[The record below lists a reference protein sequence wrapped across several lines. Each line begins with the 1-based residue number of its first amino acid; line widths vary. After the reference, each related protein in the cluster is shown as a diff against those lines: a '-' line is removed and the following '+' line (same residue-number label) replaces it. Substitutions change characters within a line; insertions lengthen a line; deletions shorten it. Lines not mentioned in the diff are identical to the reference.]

1 MFTYFTSK
9 EQEESFDIKYRE
21 DINKKQKELD
31 IAHRHTKKIQKF
43 TAKAHVCRPERR
55 FIIKEDEV
63 YLNEINESNK
73 CPKMEV
79 EGGGGIYK
87 LDLNFE
93 FDIRCFLRKYSEY
106 SVTFYPDGKYG
117 PTVEYLSSYGFL
129 PALLESFNGEKIM
142 LEDESKY
149 NLCVG

>member
-1 MFTYFTSK
+1 MLTYFTSK
-9 EQEESFDIKYRE
+9 EQEESFDIKYKE
-21 DINKKQKELD
+21 AINKKQTELD

-55 FIIKEDEV
+55 FIVKDGEV
-63 YLNEINESNK
+63 YLNEINELNK

-79 EGGGGIYK
+79 ECGGVYN

-93 FDIRCFLRKYSEY
+93 WDIRKFFIKYLEY
-106 SVTFYPDGKYG
+106 IVTFYPDGKYG

-129 PALLESFNGEKIM
+129 PALLESFDGEKIM

-149 NLCVG
+149 SVFVA

>member
-1 MFTYFTSK
+1 MLTYFTSK
-9 EQEESFDIKYRE
+9 EQEESFDIKYKE
-21 DINKKQKELD
+21 AINKKQKELD

-43 TAKAHVCRPERR
+43 TAKAHVCRHERR
-55 FIIKEDEV
+55 FIVKDGEV
-63 YLNEINESNK
+63 YLNEINELNK

-79 EGGGGIYK
+79 ECGGVYK

-93 FDIRCFLRKYSEY
+93 WDIRKFFIKYLEY
-106 SVTFYPDGKYG
+106 IVTFYPDGKYG

-149 NLCVG
+149 SVFVA

>member
-9 EQEESFDIKYRE
+9 GQEESFDIKYKE
-21 DINKKQKELD
+21 AINKKQKELD

-55 FIIKEDEV
+55 FIVKDGEV
-63 YLNEINESNK
+63 YLGEINESNK
-73 CPKMEV
+73 CPKMETD
-79 EGGGGIYK
+79 GGEIYK

-93 FDIRCFLRKYSEY
+93 WDIRNFLAKYSEY
-106 SVTFYPDGKYG
+106 IVTFYPDGKYG
-117 PTVEYLSSYGFL
+117 PTAEYLSSYGFL
-129 PALLESFNGEKIM
+129 PALLESFDGEKIM

-149 NLCVG
+149 SVFVA